1 MIDYPALAALTAVLR
16 SGSFEAAADQLG
28 LSQSAVSQRIKGL
41 EDRMG
46 TILIHRT
53 RPATATETGRRLM
66 QHAEEVALLERTL
79 GQDLIT
85 LRPARTTP
93 VRIAVTADS
102 LASFLLPALAAIDGL
117 LFDLVID
124 DQDFS
129 AELLKTGEVAAAVTT
144 AAAPVTGCDAIP
156 LGALPYTA
164 FASPTYVERWFPDGV
179 TAEALSSAPALTFNR
194 KDALQ
199 NRMAAKIAGHPVTL
213 TTHYVGATQAITDA
227 AIAGLGWA
235 VNPTPLITPH
245 FPTGALIDLAPGIQI
260 NTPLMWQI
268 PRQNRAALQDLTTA
282 IRDAAKRAMQS

>member
-28 LSQSAVSQRIKGL
+28 LSQSAISQRIKGL

-53 RPATATETGRRLM
+53 RPATATEAGRRLM
-66 QHAEEVALLERTL
+66 QHAEEVALLERRL
-79 GQDLIT
+79 GQDLT
-85 LRPARTTP
+85 ALRPAKSAP

-102 LASFLLPALAAIDGL
+102 LASFLLPALASIDGL

-144 AAAPVTGCDAIP
+144 AATPVTGCDAIP

-164 FASPTYVERWFPDGV
+164 FASPGYVARWFPDGV
-179 TAEALSSAPALTFNR
+179 TAEALAHAPTLTFNR

-199 NRMAAKIAGHPVTL
+199 TRMAAKIAGRPVTL
-213 TTHYVGATQAITDA
+213 TTHYIGATQAITDA

-235 VNPTPLITPH
+235 VNPTPLTIPH
-245 FPTGALIDLAPGIQI
+245 LNSGALIDLAPGTQI
-260 NTPLMWQI
+260 ETPLIWQI
-268 PRQNRAALQDLTTA
+268 PRQNRAALQDLTRA
-282 IRDAAKRAMQS
+282 IKASARQILG